1 MGHVRF
7 AGLRLKTLPGIVMT
21 PRTASEKLVGAAL
34 ERIGDDPA
42 RVADVGTGSGALALA
57 IALAAP
63 RAEVRATDVSA
74 EATMLARTNACLLG
88 VGDRVKVVRGDLLA
102 PVPGALDLVV
112 ANLPYLPCSDRSAYP
127 DLRAEPAV
135 AVFAGGDGLEFYR
148 DLLGAAEGK
157 LVASG
162 AVMIQ
167 LHGEVFVA
175 KRAELARLSESLT
188 ELVPVRPGLTAAA

>member
-1 MGHVRF
+1 
-7 AGLRLKTLPGIVMT
+7 
-21 PRTASEKLVGAAL
+21 
-34 ERIGDDPA
+34 
-42 RVADVGTGSGALALA
+42 
-57 IALAAP
+57 
-63 RAEVRATDVSA
+63 
-74 EATMLARTNACLLG
+74 MLARTNACLLG